1 MCSPVG
7 VGPQVR
13 SRAFHTARARLGPSQ
28 LKGEP
33 QQVDKQVLV
42 PAEKRGA
49 ANGHRLRFGVMS
61 ALDQTV

>member
-7 VGPQVR
+7 VGLQIR
-13 SRAFHTARARLGPSQ
+13 SRTSHTATAHPGPSQ

-42 PAEKRGA
+42 PAEKQGA
-49 ANGHRLRFGVMS
+49 ANGHKLPFGVMS
-61 ALDQTV
+61 ALN